1 MFENGKTNAMD
12 NYSAEKLLFI
22 SSSTYI
28 FEKGRTTELKHTE
41 AIASWHLF
49 MVRVYWQ
56 QKGIRF
62 AKYLSK

>member
-41 AIASWHLF
+41 AMASWQLF
-49 MVRVYWQ
+49 MVRVY
-56 QKGIRF
+56 
-62 AKYLSK
+62 